1 MTRMQRPRLRIT
13 DTGGAEIAEA
23 AVVLPLVFLF
33 LIGIYWFGRAFNIY
47 STIDTAAREGARVG
61 VVQTCAT
68 CSQNTQSAVTSLIG
82 TQVQSSLQASRL
94 DPTQILPPTVPA
106 PNTCGTATAASC
118 QNPPAPLQ
126 NMCVYY
132 NAQLDSPSATPPACG
147 VVVAF
152 KYPYQFYF
160 PFTTLNFQLVQ
171 LPANV
176 QMKGEY

>member
-1 MTRMQRPRLRIT
+1 MQRLRLRIT

-61 VVQTCAT
+61 VAQTCAT
-68 CSQNTQSAVTSLIG
+68 CTPPNTLATTTAIG
-82 TQVQSSLQASRL
+82 NEVQSVLQASRL
-94 DPTQILPPTVPA
+94 DPTQMILPTVAA
-106 PNTCGTATAASC
+106 PNACGTVTALTC
-118 QNPPAPLQ
+118 QMPTSPSL

-132 NAQLDSPSATPPACG
+132 NAQLDSPSATPAACG